1 MKPVIKP
8 VKTSVL
14 MLGAVGL
21 AVLAGCAEKEE
32 ILVGKRESIYAVLSS
47 GVEPA
52 SALAENKSVAI
63 RLPAQRA
70 NSEWTH
76 GIGSPAHRTSHP
88 ALGAAPTLLWSAPI
102 GAGDSK
108 RNRIVADPVV
118 AGGRVFTLDAH
129 ATVAAT
135 STEGAAVWSTDLTPP
150 RDDAGDATGGGLAYG
165 DGKLFVTSG
174 FGTLTALDPATGA
187 VLWQQDLLSGGSGAP
202 TYSKGLVYVTS
213 GDDTGWAIEADT
225 GRVRWQLGALPNVG
239 NVLGAPAPAVNNK
252 FVIYGYGDG
261 EVQAAFRKGGM
272 RHWVSQ
278 LAGSQRDRALTRLND
293 ITGEPVIDGKTVYVG
308 SNAGRMVAL
317 DLDTGER
324 KWTAREGAIGTMWPV
339 GGSVFAINLENQ
351 LMRLNARDGS
361 PVWSVQLP
369 NYVKFTQ
376 RRATEVFANYGP
388 VVAGG
393 RVIVAS
399 NDGQLRFF
407 DPKDGQQVYAVEVP
421 NGATTG
427 AVVAGRTLYV
437 VSSKGEL
444 HAFR

>member
-1 MKPVIKP
+1 MRS
-8 VKTSVL
+8 VKKSVL
-14 MLGAVGL
+14 CLGVAGL

-32 ILVGKRESIYAVLSS
+32 ILVGKRESIYSVLSS

-52 SALAENKSVAI
+52 SAITENRAQAI
-63 RLPAQRA
+63 RLPGQKA
-70 NSEWTH
+70 NAEWTH
-76 GIGSPAHRTSHP
+76 GIGSPVYRTKHP
-88 ALGAAPTLLWSAPI
+88 ALGAAPTLVWSAPI
-102 GAGDSK
+102 GEGDSK

-135 STEGAAVWSTDLTPP
+135 STAGEPAWNTDLTPP
-150 RDDAGDATGGGLAYG
+150 RDNANEATGGGLAYG

-174 FGTLTALDPATGA
+174 FGSLTALDPATGA
-187 VLWQQDLLSGGSGAP
+187 VLWQQDLLASGSGAP
-202 TYSKGLVYVTS
+202 TYYKGLVYVTS
-213 GDDTGWAIEADT
+213 GDDTGWAIESDT
-225 GRVRWQLGALPNVG
+225 GRVRWQLTALPDAG
-239 NVLGAPAPAVNNK
+239 NILGAPAPAVTSK
-252 FVIYGYGDG
+252 FVVYGYGDG
-261 EVQAAFRKGGM
+261 EIQAAFRKGGM

-293 ITGEPVIDGKTVYVG
+293 ITAEPVIDGKTVYVG

-339 GGSVFAINLENQ
+339 GGSVFAINLQNQ
-351 LMRLNARDGS
+351 LMRLDARDGAA
-361 PVWSVQLP
+361 VWSVQLP

-376 RRATEVFANYGP
+376 RRASEIYANYGP

-399 NDGQLRFF
+399 NDGQMRFF
-407 DPKDGQQVYAVEVP
+407 DPRDGNQVYSVQVP
-421 NGATTG
+421 DGATTN

>member
-1 MKPVIKP
+1 M
-8 VKTSVL
+8 KTSVL
-14 MLGAVGL
+14 FLGIAGL

-32 ILVGKRESIYAVLSS
+32 ILLGKRESIYSVLSS
-47 GVEPA
+47 GTPPA
-52 SALAENKSVAI
+52 SAVAENQSVSI
-63 RLPAQRA
+63 RLPAQKA
-70 NSEWTH
+70 NADWTH
-76 GIGSPAHRTSHP
+76 GVGSPAYRTKHP
-88 ALGAAPTLLWSAPI
+88 ALGAAPTLVWSAPI

-118 AGGRVFTLDAH
+118 AGGRVFTLDAQ

-135 STEGAAVWSTDLTPP
+135 STEGAPVWSADLTPP
-150 RDDAGDATGGGLAYG
+150 RDSAEEATGGGLAFG

-174 FGTLTALDPATGA
+174 FGTLTALDPANGT
-187 VLWQQDLLSGGSGAP
+187 VLWQQNLLASGSGAP
-202 TYSKGLVYVTS
+202 TYYKGLVYVTS
-213 GDDTGWAIEADT
+213 GDDTGWAIEADS
-225 GRVRWQLGALPNVG
+225 GRVRWQLTALPNTG

-324 KWTAREGAIGTMWPV
+324 KWTAREGAIGAMWPV

-351 LMRLNARDGS
+351 LMRLSARDGS
-361 PVWSVQLP
+361 RVWAVQLP

-376 RRATEVFANYGP
+376 RKASEIYANYGP

-399 NDGQLRFF
+399 NDGQMRFF
-407 DPKDGQQVYAVEVP
+407 DPKDGNQVYAVEVP
-421 NGATTG
+421 DGATTS

>member
-1 MKPVIKP
+1 M
-8 VKTSVL
+8 KTSVL
-14 MLGAVGL
+14 FLGVAAL

-32 ILVGKRESIYAVLSS
+32 ILVGKRESIYSVLSS

-52 SALAENKSVAI
+52 SAIAENKSQSI
-63 RLPAQRA
+63 RLPSQKA
-70 NSEWTH
+70 NAEWTH
-76 GIGSPAHRTSHP
+76 GAGSPQYRTAHP
-88 ALGAAPTLLWSAPI
+88 ALGAAPTLVWSAPI

-118 AGGRVFTLDAH
+118 AGGRIFTLDAH

-135 STEGAAVWSTDLTPP
+135 STAGAAVWSTDLTPP
-150 RDDAGDATGGGLAYG
+150 RDSAQDATGGGLAYG
-165 DGKLFVTSG
+165 DGKLFVSSG
-174 FGTLTALDPATGA
+174 FGLLTALDPATGQL
-187 VLWQQDLLSGGSGAP
+187 LWQQDLLASGSGAP
-202 TYSKGLVYVTS
+202 TYYKGLVYVTS

-225 GRVRWQLGALPNVG
+225 GRVRWQLGALPDTG
-239 NVLGAPAPAVNNK
+239 NILGAPAPAVNNK
-252 FVIYGYGDG
+252 FVIFGYGDG

-272 RHWVSQ
+272 RQWVSQ

-293 ITGEPVIDGKTVYVG
+293 ITGEPVIEGKSVYVG

-324 KWTAREGAIGTMWPV
+324 KWTAKQGAIGTMWPV
-339 GGSVFAINLENQ
+339 GGSVFAINLQNQ

-361 PVWSVQLP
+361 AIWSVQLP
-369 NYVKFTQ
+369 NYVKYTQ
-376 RRATEVFANYGP
+376 RKASEVYANYGP

-393 RVIVAS
+393 RVIVAT
-399 NDGQLRFF
+399 NDGLLRFF
-407 DPKDGQQVYAVEVP
+407 DPTDGQQVYQTEVP
-421 NGATTG
+421 GGASTS